1 MNKQE
6 KKEKANCYV
15 TGNEHDLDDL
25 ISGDDVRA
33 SVIEEIR
40 KDHPNFDENSLISTR
55 ELFRYRQRHMENL
68 IKKEVGDMT
77 ELETQVIERLKSNK
91 FISDNVE
98 PDMES
103 ELTFGERLSDHIA
116 EFGGSWKFI
125 IFFLSFMFFWIALNV
140 FLLHENGYDP
150 YPFIL
155 LNLILSCLA
164 ALQAPIIMMSQNRQN
179 DKDRVRSEHD
189 YQVNLAAELQIR
201 LLHEKIDHMMLNQ
214 HKQIVEI
221 QEIQIELMQ
230 EMEEKIDKLN

>member
-1 MNKQE
+1 MD
-6 KKEKANCYV
+6 KKVQSKAKCHV

-40 KDHPNFDENSLISTR
+40 KDHPDFDENSLISTR
-55 ELFRYRQRHMENL
+55 ELFKYRQRHLENMV
-68 IKKEVGDMT
+68 KKEVGDMT
-77 ELETQVIERLKSNK
+77 ELETQVLERLKSNK

-103 ELTFGERLSDHIA
+103 ELTIGERLSDKIA

-125 IFFLSFMFFWIALNV
+125 IFFLSFMFVWMALNIFV
-140 FLLHENGYDP
+140 YHEKGYDP

-155 LNLILSCLA
+155 LNLVLSCLA

-189 YQVNLAAELQIR
+189 YQVNLAAELQVR

-214 HKQIVEI
+214 HKQVVEI
-221 QEIQIELMQ
+221 QQIQIELMQ
-230 EMEEKIDKLN
+230 ELEEKIDKLN